1 MCTERSIIFLC
12 YHISDLLVTSVN
24 TIIQITKYTF
34 VIMMRPLLSPM
45 DAEFLHGVVIVL
57 PKVFIPHCRFSLS
70 MMEMNIRED
79 ERRIIKG
86 KLKRNRTFVTG
97 ISMHACFVIR
107 FVNIS
112 DVRYMLLLGKHGYVG
127 AHHHLLDYWHVFHSF
142 FGIVVQVLQ
151 QNLLPE
157 SGSFDVLESIAF
169 FCVQLNELLQ
179 ANYV

>member
-1 MCTERSIIFLC
+1 MCAERSVIFLC
-12 YHISDLLVTSVN
+12 YHISDLLVTAIN

-34 VIMMRPLLSPM
+34 VIMVRPLLSPM

-57 PKVFIPHCRFSLS
+57 PKVFIPHCRFSLAV
-70 MMEMNIRED
+70 MKMNIRED
-79 ERRIIKG
+79 ERRIIEG
-86 KLKRNRTFVTG
+86 ELQRNRTFVTSV
-97 ISMHACFVIR
+97 SMRTCFVIR

-112 DVRYMLLLGKHGYVG
+112 DVRHMLLLGEHGYVG
-127 AHHHLLDYWHVFHSF
+127 THHHLLDYWYVFYSF
-142 FGIVVQVLQ
+142 FCIGVQVLQ

-157 SGSFDVLESIAF
+157 SGSFNVLESIAF